1 MRDLRPIHA
10 ALVFIESRLQEEV
23 TVAEIAE
30 AAGYSLYHFI
40 RVFNQAVQHTP
51 YDYLMRRRLSAAAQ
65 ELQSSD
71 RRVYD
76 IALDYCFNN
85 HETFSRAFKRLF
97 GMQPVQWREHGII
110 PRRSL
115 MPTLSYEY
123 LQHINAPKFQRP
135 RRMVSPECRL
145 VGLMAPLAAP
155 PQASARLWQDLGQVA
170 PACRWENGPQNYFG
184 VTAFL
189 DEQGERAY
197 YLAACEQEA
206 GKPTVPMLADQ
217 RLPAGD
223 YLCIVHFAPL
233 ADVPLTLTYLYH
245 TWLPKARLELAYPLE
260 IVAFG
265 NQPPW
270 EELPEQVEVWL
281 PVRRKQAAGRG

>member
-1 MRDLRPIHA
+1 MRDLHPIHT
-10 ALVFIESRLQEEV
+10 ALAFIESRLQEEV

-40 RVFNQAVQHTP
+40 RVFNQAVRHTP

-65 ELQSSD
+65 DLIASD

-85 HETFSRAFKRLF
+85 HETFSRAFKRFF

-110 PRRSL
+110 PRRTL
-115 MPTLSYEY
+115 MPALSYEY

-145 VGLMAPLAAP
+145 VGLMSPLADQ
-155 PQASARLWQDLGQVA
+155 PQASTRLWQDLRQVA
-170 PACRWENGPQNYFG
+170 PACRQENGPQNYFG

-197 YLAACEQEA
+197 YLAACEQDA
-206 GKPTVPMLADQ
+206 GQAACPRLASQ

-223 YLCIVHFAPL
+223 ILCIVHFAPL
-233 ADVPLTLTYLYH
+233 ADLHLTLTYLYH
-245 TWLPKARLELAYPLE
+245 TWLPKACLELAHPLE
-260 IVAFG
+260 IIAFG
-265 NQPPW
+265 SQPPW
-270 EELPEQVEVWL
+270 MEWPAQVEVWL
-281 PVRRKQAAGRG
+281 PVRRKEAAGLG